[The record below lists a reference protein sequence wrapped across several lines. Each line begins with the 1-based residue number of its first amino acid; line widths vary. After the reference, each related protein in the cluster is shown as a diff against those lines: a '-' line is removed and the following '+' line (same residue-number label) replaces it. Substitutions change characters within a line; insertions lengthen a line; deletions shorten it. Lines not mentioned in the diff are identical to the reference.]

1 MNRRMQ
7 QMTSHDEQ
15 KGPLSPPLDHSP
27 SAPMTQKQ
35 HSRRFGMLD
44 RQAQLQEFLAWVPAE
59 LRHAPLIDWTQFPVD
74 IMRYCVCWIDDS
86 PDAIPLAL
94 VAASGFGA
102 MTNYTLLTFLR
113 AIHRLLRKLRTGCHM
128 EQISDLTQEEIW
140 QRFVTDLKL
149 TEGARAEVKDYSS
162 MATRHLPSYLQ
173 RLDPSDRLRMKAYVL
188 PPLPH
193 AFRQKYFPDA
203 QFTAAS
209 QAKRKANSDVLVP
222 LYPVLRQLVR
232 FRKQLADRT
241 FATIREAARQ
251 VEAGEATLPFRFQHS
266 DTLPEVNRDA
276 KTIAEIEIQ
285 GRAVTM
291 KFLLWDKPTWVAH
304 HKDRFCPEIIRR
316 AELGQDAYTPEKNC
330 FFVQYD
336 GDPRNLL
343 WFGDLVEHRLL
354 QTFQKGGYGD
364 EAYRKRRQ
372 MARSLGFSNGCSCS
386 CSGLIKPGNQWL
398 TDPAIHREGDYLFEP
413 ECLYRGIVFAAALA
427 MIALSNG
434 SRVSELLQIS
444 WNKERRI
451 TRTETVVMLGENGLP
466 LLGPDGKPMT
476 KPVKMYLQHLLPK
489 GAKTEEE
496 RQLFPLS
503 KECMRLLGEI
513 KHLLEEVHGEIPV
526 VHPSRTSAKYEHLT
540 PERYLFQWDASADG
554 RYGAMGP
561 EAVQVLLRF
570 ILHGLDLY
578 TAQGKPIRV
587 SVHVLR
593 HVMATHARQYRH
605 VPPEAIAQFF
615 LHHRLKALTGRSP
628 STSEISEYY
637 FQMTEQQRFAIISSD
652 LEEQEELERA
662 LLRMAPSPRD
672 LEQKNAELQA
682 VYDEWHTLHPTALGN
697 CGCPGLCPR
706 GNDRALCL
714 GCPYHVEDAE
724 RIGSAFAWRDSYAKQ
739 AELLEMQGN
748 FTDARQARIKVQQL
762 DDMLNVMRLQLQ
774 AERDGRYIPLY
785 KVLPSPSHRMGED
798 EEDI

>member
-1 MNRRMQ
+1 MPYFVSQ
-7 QMTSHDEQ
+7 AEQ
-15 KGPLSPPLDHSP
+15 KGSQGPSPDQQPRVSVTP
-27 SAPMTQKQ
+27 KQ

-44 RQAQLQEFLAWVPAE
+44 QEAQLREFLAWVPAE
-59 LRHAPLIDWTQFPVD
+59 LRDAPLIDWTQFPVD
-74 IMRYCVCWIDDS
+74 IMRYCVCWIGES
-86 PDAIPLAL
+86 PDATPLAL

-113 AIHRLLRKLRTGCHM
+113 AINRLLQKLRRGCHM
-128 EQISDLTQEEIW
+128 EQLSDLAQEDIW
-140 QRFVTDLKL
+140 QRFVADLKL

-162 MATRHLPSYLQ
+162 MATRHLPGYLQ
-173 RLDPSDRLRMKAYVL
+173 RLETQNRLRLKAYVL

-209 QAKRKANSDVLVP
+209 QAKRKANTDVLVP

-241 FATIREAARQ
+241 ITAIREACRQ

-276 KTIAEIEIQ
+276 RTIAEIDIQ
-285 GRAVTM
+285 GRTVTM
-291 KFLLWDKPTWVAH
+291 NFLLWDKPTWVRYH
-304 HKDRFCPEIIRR
+304 RDRFCPEVVRL
-316 AELGQDAYTPEKNC
+316 AELGKSSYAPEKNC
-330 FFVQYD
+330 FFVQFE
-336 GDPRNLL
+336 GDPADLL
-343 WFGDLVEHRLL
+343 WIGDLVEHRLL
-354 QTFQKGGYGD
+354 QTFQKGGQGD
-364 EAYRKRRQ
+364 EAYRKRQ
-372 MARSLGFSNGCSCS
+372 QLARSLGFSNGCSCAAP
-386 CSGLIKPGNQWL
+386 GLIKPSNQWL
-398 TDPAIHREGDYLFEP
+398 TDPAIHRAGDYLFEP
-413 ECLYRGIVFAAALA
+413 ECLYRGVVFAAALA

-434 SRVSELLQIS
+434 SRVSELLQVS
-444 WNKERRI
+444 WNKERRV
-451 TRTETVVMLGENGLP
+451 TRTEAVVVLGENGLP
-466 LLGPDGKPMT
+466 LLGEGGRPMT
-476 KPVKMYLQHLLPK
+476 KQVKIHLQHLLPK
-489 GAKTEEE
+489 GAKTDEE

-513 KHLLEEVHGEIPV
+513 KHLLEEAHGEIPV
-526 VHPSRTSAKYEHLT
+526 VHPSRTSAKYEHLK
-540 PERYLFQWDASADG
+540 PERYLFQWGASADG
-554 RYGAMGP
+554 RHGAMGP

-593 HVMATHARQYRH
+593 HVMASHARLYRQ
-605 VPPEAIAQFF
+605 VPAEAIAQFF
-615 LHHRLKALTGRSP
+615 LHHRLKTLTGRDPSP
-628 STSEISEYY
+628 SEVSEYY
-637 FQMTEQQRFAIISSD
+637 FQMTEPQRFAVIRAD
-652 LEEQEELERA
+652 LEEQEELDRA
-662 LLRMAPSPRD
+662 LLRMAPLPRD

-724 RIGSAFAWRDSYAKQ
+724 RIGAAFAWRDSYAKQ

-774 AERDGRYIPLY
+774 AESEGRYIPLY
-785 KVLPSPSHRMGED
+785 KVLPSPSRRMGED